1 MLVSLST
8 YVNTTS
14 GLLGTLMNRLLDA
27 VMISKVTILE
37 ISKLKTALF

>member
-1 MLVSLST
+1 
-8 YVNTTS
+8 
-14 GLLGTLMNRLLDA
+14 MNRLLDA